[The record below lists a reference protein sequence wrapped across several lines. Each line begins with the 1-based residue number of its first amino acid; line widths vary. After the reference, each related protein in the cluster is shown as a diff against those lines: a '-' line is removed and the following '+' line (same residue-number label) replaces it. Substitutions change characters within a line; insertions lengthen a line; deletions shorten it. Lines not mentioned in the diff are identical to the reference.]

1 MRNLIV
7 YLMILF
13 LLGCLTSCTSEP
25 PKVRVSNQRAEITD
39 VQLKRSDG
47 NTYNINDVGPNISTG
62 YIEVEPSNYEVDGN
76 VEGVSPSATTF
87 FSASEDESY
96 TIVVINS
103 NPPTLRVDKP

>member
-1 MRNLIV
+1 MRNLIMC
-7 YLMILF
+7 LMIFFSLAGF
-13 LLGCLTSCTSEP
+13 TSCTSDP

-39 VQLKRSDG
+39 IQLKRSNG
-47 NTYNINDVGPNISTG
+47 NTYNINDVGPNTSTK
-62 YIEVEPSNYEVDGN
+62 YIEVEPSNYEVDGK
-76 VEGVSPSATTF
+76 VEGISPSATTF